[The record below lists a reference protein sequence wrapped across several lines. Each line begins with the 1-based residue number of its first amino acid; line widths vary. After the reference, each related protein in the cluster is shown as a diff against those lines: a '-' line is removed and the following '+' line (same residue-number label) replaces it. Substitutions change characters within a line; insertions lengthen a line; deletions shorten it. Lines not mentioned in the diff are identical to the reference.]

1 MIKILPLI
9 FVFSLCG
16 CINRF
21 HSEAEERY
29 NFFID
34 SIKHGFDSSQSIV
47 DEGMVYEDD
56 SVYIRRFDLK
66 GTYPL
71 SSETYR
77 DWVVYIYSRNFQNKR
92 FECFL
97 KKERYDNIMK
107 FYRNDTFVTRE
118 EEDKHKAKA
127 LWSVAIAIG
136 KEVNIT
142 R

>member
-1 MIKILPLI
+1 MRKILPLI
-9 FVFSLCG
+9 FVFFLCG

-66 GTYPL
+66 VLTLCLQKHIVTGL
-71 SSETYR
+71 S
-77 DWVVYIYSRNFQNKR
+77 IF
-92 FECFL
+92 
-97 KKERYDNIMK
+97 I
-107 FYRNDTFVTRE
+107 
-118 EEDKHKAKA
+118 
-127 LWSVAIAIG
+127 VAISKISDLSAS
-136 KEVNIT
+136 
-142 R
+142 